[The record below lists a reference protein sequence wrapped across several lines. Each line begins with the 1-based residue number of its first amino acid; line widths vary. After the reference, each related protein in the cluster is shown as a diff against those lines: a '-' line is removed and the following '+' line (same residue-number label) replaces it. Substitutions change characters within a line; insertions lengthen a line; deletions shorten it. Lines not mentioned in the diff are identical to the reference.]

1 MGLLEE
7 KKLLYLLI
15 FFCLSGTLGYA
26 DEGNYFSSKVDYF
39 AEGTTCPTCK
49 EQAAVSEK
57 VNQDL
62 GAMRAGIIAA
72 KGGPSEIMLFL
83 DPGCQFF
90 DGAVKNL
97 NKFSQQHPELAVKVF
112 INGPLKD
119 FLVIG
124 KPLGQEH
131 PQWVITNDL
140 TGGNAHD
147 FGVTKVPA
155 YVLSSKGK
163 FYRVY
168 GTPDLNN
175 LMERVNEIK

>member
-1 MGLLEE
+1 MIGLAVVM
-7 KKLLYLLI
+7 
-15 FFCLSGTLGYA
+15 LSPAPIERLPPFPVKA
-26 DEGNYFSSKVDYF
+26 KFV
-39 AEGTTCPTCK
+39 
-49 EQAAVSEK
+49 AVTFPF
-57 VNQDL
+57 
-62 GAMRAGIIAA
+62 IAA